1 VNRGRG
7 AARPIF
13 ALAAAAAAYAVVLAA
28 TGGFETH
35 LIGTRIRSRG
45 WERPAA
51 AAVALWLLSVTLSL
65 RADSGR
71 ASRAWAA
78 VSSQR
83 AGRLLAVAAVA
94 WTLCAAARYSS
105 NAAGGSDSFGYV
117 SQAYLFARVELTDQI
132 PLRPEF
138 TWRDAALSLI
148 PLGYVGAAE
157 AERMAPVYPPGLPLM
172 MALALPF
179 GDGAMYAVVP
189 LLGGVVVWCTW
200 LMGRRLGDPLAGG
213 MAAVCL
219 SVSATFLLMHFSPM
233 SDVPVAALWLGAWLA
248 ASATF
253 RGAPALAGALAGV
266 AVLTRPNLA
275 PLSLVIGVI
284 AAVSRATSDAP
295 RTKFDVRRALWAL
308 AGFML
313 PFAAAVVGLM
323 VIQWQR
329 YGDPLMSGYGSAG
342 ELFALAYVR
351 PNLGSYAARITAI
364 YTPVIWLWLAG
375 AVVIRHTP
383 SRGLL
388 VGGVAFIAVV
398 WLAYIPYLP
407 FEPWFFTRFLLP
419 AIPFML
425 VLALMVAMATVR
437 RLPVWSRPAVSAAFI
452 AVMIISLST
461 ESQRRGV
468 FESASIERKYPD
480 AGRYVRDHL
489 EGNSY
494 ILARQH
500 SGSVRLYS
508 GHPTIRWDVIG
519 GDQLDLVV
527 RTVRGTGSPVYVVM
541 DDDEVPAF
549 ARHFEGQRTAGSL
562 RALAQFGQ
570 ARVYAVE

>member
-1 VNRGRG
+1 MNRGRG
-7 AARPIF
+7 AAWFIF
-13 ALAAAAAAYAVVLAA
+13 ALAAAAAAYALVLAV
-28 TGGFETH
+28 TGGFEIH
-35 LIGTRIRSRG
+35 LIGIRIRSRG

-51 AAVALWLLSVTLSL
+51 AAVALWLISVTLWL

-71 ASRAWAA
+71 ASGAWTAI
-78 VSSQR
+78 SSPR
-83 AGRLLAVAAVA
+83 AGELLAAAAVA
-94 WTLCAAARYSS
+94 WTLFAGARYASA
-105 NAAGGSDSFGYV
+105 AAGGSDSFGYV
-117 SQAYLFARVELTDQI
+117 SQAHLFARGELTDGI

-148 PLGYVGAAE
+148 PLGYLPAAQ
-157 AERMAPVYPPGLPLM
+157 AERMAPVYPPGLPLLM
-172 MALALPF
+172 TLALPL

-189 LLGGVVVWCTW
+189 LLGGVVVGCSW
-200 LMGRRLGDPLAGG
+200 LVGRRLGDPLAGA
-213 MAAVCL
+213 MAATCL

-253 RGAPALAGALAGV
+253 RSAAVMAGAFAGA

-275 PLSLVIGVI
+275 PLALVIGVI
-284 AAVSRATSDAP
+284 AVGSPAT
-295 RTKFDVRRALWAL
+295 FDVRRATRAL
-308 AGFML
+308 AGFMP
-313 PFAAAVVGLM
+313 PFAAAVAALI

-329 YGDPLMSGYGSAG
+329 YGDPLRSGYGSVG
-342 ELFALAYVR
+342 ELFALAYVG
-351 PNLGSYAARITAI
+351 PNLGSYAARLTAI
-364 YTPVIWLWLAG
+364 YTPVIWLWLAAG
-375 AVVIRHTP
+375 VVIRRTL

-388 VGGVAFIAVV
+388 VSGVAFIAVV
-398 WLAYIPYLP
+398 WLAYVPYLP

-425 VLALMVAMATVR
+425 VLAMMVVLATVR
-437 RLPVWSRPAVSAAFI
+437 RLPVWSRPAVSAAFL
-452 AVMIISLST
+452 AVMIVSLSA

-468 FESASIERKYPD
+468 FESAAVERKYPD
-480 AGRYVRDHL
+480 AGHFVRDHL

-494 ILARQH
+494 VLARQH

-508 GHPTIRWDVIG
+508 GRPTIRWDVIG

-527 RTVRGTGSPVYVVM
+527 RTVRAMGSPVYVVM
-541 DDDEVPAF
+541 DDDEVTEF